1 MTQTPNQIRCP
12 SCGKDFLFDRT
23 LVSMPFCSQ
32 QCKWVDLGKWMNE
45 GIGIPHEAT
54 DEDDEE
60 EEQPLTV
67 REYKF
72 D

>member
-1 MTQTPNQIRCP
+1 
-12 SCGKDFLFDRT
+12 
-23 LVSMPFCSQ
+23 
-32 QCKWVDLGKWMNE
+32 MNE

-54 DEDDEE
+54 EEDDEE